1 MTKTLYNEGRE
12 GFLRGEISWNT
23 NTIKTVAVTA
33 GYTFSQTHK
42 FLSDVPGGAVRV
54 FTTAALA
61 NKTTTAGVAD
71 ADDPA
76 ATSPATG
83 PAVTALIYY
92 ADTGVE
98 ATSRLIAYDDEATGL
113 PFTPDGGPVQITFDN
128 GANKIFKL

>member
-1 MTKTLYNEGRE
+1 MKQLYNLGRE
-12 GFLRGEISWNT
+12 SFLKGEISWNS
-23 NTIKTVAVTA
+23 NTIKIVAVTA
-33 GYTFSQTHK
+33 GYTFSQTHQ

-76 ATSPATG
+76 AVSPAAG
-83 PAVTALIYY
+83 PAVVALIYFV
-92 ADTGVE
+92 DTGVE
-98 ATSRLIAYDDEATGL
+98 ATSRLIAFDDQATGL